1 MGQEINSDVY
11 NSQRQPNCF
20 MIRSLSTARKCGR
33 TRNVD
38 FLQHGVLTLITA
50 VFRKGETKLKGDT
63 KGSSDWLFFRG
74 KRQIGRKT
82 AFKAFG
88 YRFCYVYKYGAV
100 GAPYFRVI

>member
-1 MGQEINSDVY
+1 LGQEINGNVY

-38 FLQHGVLTLITA
+38 FLQQGVLTLITA

-63 KGSSDWLFFRG
+63 EGSSDWLFFRVSG
-74 KRQIGRKT
+74 KLGEKPLLRRLGIGFAIFT
-82 AFKAFG
+82 G
-88 YRFCYVYKYGAV
+88 MGLW
-100 GAPYFRVI
+100 GLPILG